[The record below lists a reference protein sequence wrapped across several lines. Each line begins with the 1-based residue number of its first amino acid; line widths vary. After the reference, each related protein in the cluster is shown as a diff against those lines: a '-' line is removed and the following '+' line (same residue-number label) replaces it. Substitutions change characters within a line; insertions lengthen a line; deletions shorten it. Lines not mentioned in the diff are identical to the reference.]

1 MFISPPSVSY
11 CKEEVHFMRNKGK
24 TFQELMAE
32 NRSDIQKDPVKMD
45 LIEEKLE
52 KRWLAFGQKN

>member
-1 MFISPPSVSY
+1 
-11 CKEEVHFMRNKGK
+11 MRNKGK